1 MGKCDAFP
9 KGPGKKLLVE
19 RPFLLCK
26 SFQQVRILLHLALRT
41 FRYHSQGQ
49 QAICH
54 VTSISFSRVT
64 FVQENKHHPYQARS
78 GGRGLTPV
86 CSEV

>member
-1 MGKCDAFP
+1 MLFQRAREKASCRKAF
-9 KGPGKKLLVE
+9 LAVQI
-19 RPFLLCK
+19 
-26 SFQQVRILLHLALRT
+26 FQQVRILLHLALRT